1 MRVAIIDLG
10 TNSVRFDIHQIG
22 PSGELKSLH
31 REKLQ
36 IRLGQGV
43 FLTGRLDPS
52 AIRRALQAFESFHA
66 MAQSMRVEKLVA
78 FGTSA
83 LREAGDSDA
92 FLKRIKTRTKIN
104 VRIISGEE
112 EARYIA
118 EGILANE
125 QDLKGSFALVDIGG
139 GSTEVSICK
148 GRKVLRA
155 TSFALGTARLQQVFL
170 KTIPPREPHK
180 KGERRPVEA
189 LRSHIKGLVL
199 SKCLAEDWPRVDRI
213 VGSSGTIK
221 ALNRIL
227 KRKDK
232 KAFSR
237 SDLKD
242 LVREMEE
249 MTLEDL
255 LSIPGMEAR
264 RADMILAG
272 AVLLEEIASAM
283 GATKIQATDY
293 SLRDGILDEEL
304 KVLRQKHSTSMAFH
318 IPELEEKA
326 LKLGCAPAHVRQV
339 RRIAERLFDG
349 LRAVH
354 GLKPQWKPFLQAAAV
369 LHDVGEAVSPTNHS
383 LHSYYVVK
391 NAQFPSM
398 TEEESEFVAQ
408 LCLHHADAKMSGD
421 LPFDGDKERQQA
433 YVKCLALLR
442 LADALDR
449 GHKGNVDVAAIRAD
463 KREVRI
469 RLKSRG
475 APDLELLRVEQKKQ
489 LFEQVFKRRVIV
501 AAGR

>member
-22 PSGELKSLH
+22 PGRERKQLH

-43 FLTGRLDPS
+43 FLTGKLDPG
-52 AIRRALQAFESFHA
+52 AIRRTLHAFESFRTTA
-66 MAQSMRVEKLVA
+66 TALRVEKIVA

-83 LREAGDSDA
+83 LREAADSDG
-92 FLKRIKTRTKIN
+92 FLRRIKSRARIN
-104 VRIISGEE
+104 VRIITGEE

-125 QDLKGSFALVDIGG
+125 QALKGSFALVDIGG
-139 GSTEVSICK
+139 GSTEVSICQGK
-148 GRKVLRA
+148 KVLHA
-155 TSFALGTARLQQVFL
+155 ASFALGTARLQEVFL
-170 KTIPPREPHK
+170 KTTPPKVPA
-180 KGERRPVEA
+180 KGERRPVDA

-199 SKCLAEDWPRVDRI
+199 AKFLAEDWPRVDHI

-221 ALNRIL
+221 ALARIL

-232 KAFSR
+232 KTFTR

-242 LVREMEE
+242 LVVEMEE
-249 MTLEDL
+249 MDL
-255 LSIPGMEAR
+255 DELLAIPGMEGR

-272 AVLLEEIASAM
+272 AVLLEEVAAAV

-304 KVLRQKHSTSMAFH
+304 KLLRQKQGTRLAFH

-326 LKLGCAPAHVRQV
+326 LKLGCSPTHVRHV
-339 RRIAERLFDG
+339 RKIAEKLFDS
-349 LRAVH
+349 LRPVH
-354 GLKPQWKPFLQAAAV
+354 GLKPLWKPYLQAAAV
-369 LHDVGEAVSPTNHS
+369 LHDVGEAVSPTHHAE
-383 LHSYYVVK
+383 HSYYIVK
-391 NAQFPSM
+391 NAQFSSM
-398 TEEESEFVAQ
+398 TEEEAEFVAQ
-408 LCLHHADAKMSGD
+408 LCLHHADAKLNGD
-421 LPFDGDKERQQA
+421 IPFADDPPRQLA
-433 YVKCLALLR
+433 YLKCLALLR

-449 GHKGNVDVAAIRAD
+449 GHKSTVDVASVRAVR
-463 KREVRI
+463 REVRI
-469 RLKSRG
+469 RLRSRG

-489 LFEQVFKRRVIV
+489 LFEQVFKRRVV
-501 AAGR
+501 VTAGG